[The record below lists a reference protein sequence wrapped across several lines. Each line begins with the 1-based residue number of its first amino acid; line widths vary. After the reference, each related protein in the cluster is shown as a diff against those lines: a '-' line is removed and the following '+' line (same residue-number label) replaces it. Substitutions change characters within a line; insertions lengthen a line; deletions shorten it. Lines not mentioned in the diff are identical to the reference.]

1 MDRKAIGD
9 LVRAVNDLLMSYVTV
24 IDVDDYERVE
34 GYVQA
39 VQEVLGEEDHAFLY
53 EDSDEGH
60 FIEEPED
67 NFLSDTE
74 ADADV
79 LCSIGWGTDEDYGGI
94 DERL

>member
-1 MDRKAIGD
+1 MNQKAISN
-9 LVRAVNDLLMSYVTV
+9 LVRAVNDLLMTYVTV

-34 GYVQA
+34 RYVQA

-53 EDSDEGH
+53 EDSDEGR

-67 NFLSDTE
+67 QFLSDTE

-79 LCSIGWGTDEDYGGI
+79 LASIGWGTDEDYGGT
-94 DERL
+94 DDRL